1 MTRPLRLAAILL
13 SLAPA
18 VRAQEA
24 AVLAE
29 YWTNNGSL
37 PPQYAWQT
45 GVTIRADGSLTLTHC
60 KGYQEGPA
68 CTTRHGRV
76 PTEALTSITAA
87 AEASGLAGD
96 PARETEMPIV
106 GGGQTGGRVVLEE
119 GEALLIP
126 QPAEADAAR
135 VAGVLSAIRAAI
147 PARLHRF
154 LQD

>member
-1 MTRPLRLAAILL
+1 MTRPLRLAALL
-13 SLAPA
+13 LCLAPA
-18 VRAQEA
+18 VQAQE

-60 KGYQEGPA
+60 TGYQEGPA
-68 CTTRHGRV
+68 CTTRHGRI

-87 AEASGLAGD
+87 AEASGLAAV
-96 PARETEMPIV
+96 PARATEMPIV
-106 GGGQTGGRVVLEE
+106 GGGQTRGRVVLEE

>member
-1 MTRPLRLAAILL
+1 MTRPLRLAALL
-13 SLAPA
+13 LCLAPA
-18 VRAQEA
+18 VQAQE

-76 PTEALTSITAA
+76 PPEALTSITAA
-87 AEASGLAGD
+87 AEASGLAVK

-106 GGGQTGGRVVLEE
+106 GGGQTGGRVVLEG

-135 VAGVLSAIRAAI
+135 VADVLSAIRAAI

>member
-1 MTRPLRLAAILL
+1 MTRPLRLAALL
-13 SLAPA
+13 LCLAPA
-18 VRAQEA
+18 VQAQE

-76 PTEALTSITAA
+76 PPEALTSITAA
-87 AEASGLAGD
+87 AEASGLAVK
-96 PARETEMPIV
+96 PARDTEMPIV
-106 GGGQTGGRVVLEE
+106 GGGQTGGRVVLEG